1 MEKNSL
7 INKKVRE
14 ISNIDLDLSFLKNKL
29 DKQFKYLNEIVEK
42 TDYSFKGSV
51 DSEFKKQTASINK
64 LEKRLLKAQRKKLS
78 DHVSRLSVIYEKLF
92 PNGSIQERKVNF
104 TTFFQIYG
112 EQFINELFKILDP
125 LSNKFDV
132 IIFDEEIDNKNV

>member
-1 MEKNSL
+1 MYQDFPLFTRNY
-7 INKKVRE
+7 
-14 ISNIDLDLSFLKNKL
+14 FLMAL
-29 DKQFKYLNEIVEK
+29 
-42 TDYSFKGSV
+42 
-51 DSEFKKQTASINK
+51 FKK
-64 LEKRLLKAQRKKLS
+64 
-78 DHVSRLSVIYEKLF
+78 
-92 PNGSIQERKVNF
+92 RKVNF